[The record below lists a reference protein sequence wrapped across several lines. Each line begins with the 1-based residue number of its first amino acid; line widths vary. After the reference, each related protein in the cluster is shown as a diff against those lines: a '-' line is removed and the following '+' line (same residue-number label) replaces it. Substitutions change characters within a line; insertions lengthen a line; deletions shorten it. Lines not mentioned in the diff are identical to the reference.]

1 MRLCIDGKEHNLT
14 MKVDSWNDV
23 EIQTYEAGGEELRIR
38 LLGGSFHG

>member
-23 EIQTYEAGGEELRIR
+23 EIQTYEAGGGKNWE
-38 LLGGSFHG
+38 SDF